1 MSETTTNPAG
11 FSYWL
16 QPQERWKLITLI
28 LVILHAVGIAGVLIP
43 IHEDFLLL
51 TPFNLLPSLSLIL
64 WNHPQWS
71 RHTVVFIIISF
82 ILGYGSEVFGVQTGL
97 LFGDYVY
104 GPVLGWKWMETP
116 FMIGVNWIMVGYV
129 CGISINY
136 LFPSA
141 HFLIRAV
148 LGALSMVAFDVLIE
162 PVAMAYD
169 FWQWEGGVIPLQN
182 YIGWFGVSLPL
193 QVYFAAYQGGIKN
206 KAAISLFIVQI
217 IFFATL
223 LVASL

>member
-1 MSETTTNPAG
+1 
-11 FSYWL
+11 
-16 QPQERWKLITLI
+16 
-28 LVILHAVGIAGVLIP
+28 
-43 IHEDFLLL
+43 
-51 TPFNLLPSLSLIL
+51 
-64 WNHPQWS
+64 
-71 RHTVVFIIISF
+71 
-82 ILGYGSEVFGVQTGL
+82 
-97 LFGDYVY
+97 
-104 GPVLGWKWMETP
+104 
-116 FMIGVNWIMVGYV
+116 MIGVNWIMVGYV